1 MQNLAYAIVLIL
13 FAGAAIAGLSGRAA
27 AKWIAQGFALA
38 ALIVAVALAYVFF
51 MAGASTLSVD
61 LVSIGNASILGV
73 VVDKISVLIAL
84 AVVGVG
90 FLITAYSAVYLSP
103 GNKEHPDPGRTSYF
117 AWLLAFIGSMAGLVF
132 TSTLVG
138 QLLFFEMTGL
148 CSWALIAYYQDAN
161 SVKAAGKAMLLTHI
175 GALGLYVAAA
185 TLYATTG
192 TFALSAI
199 GTLDPTMK
207 TVVLLAILFAAWGKS
222 AQLPLQMWLPDAMVA
237 PTPISA
243 YLHAA
248 AMVKVGVYIFARG
261 LLDAGTVP
269 ESVGW
274 VGAVMAVVTM
284 VYGFVMYLPQKDL
297 KRLLAYSTIT
307 QLSYIFLG
315 LSLSVFSAQLAYD
328 GAIAHI
334 FNHAFAKSL
343 FFLMVGVLA
352 YTAGTRMLP
361 NLRGILTGSPVV
373 GISFCVAALAVTGVP
388 PFNGFFS
395 KFAIFSGGF
404 IAAES
409 HAWLYPLVIIAM
421 IESVGSF
428 GWFLYWVGSAVLG
441 KPSPEVAAAAP
452 VPVPMQA
459 VLVILVLM
467 TLVSGEIG
475 AWWLG
480 GSVP

>member
-13 FAGAAIAGLSGRAA
+13 FAGAAVSGLAGRAA
-27 AKWIAQGFALA
+27 AKWLAQAFALV
-38 ALIVAVALAYVFF
+38 ALGAAVALTYVFAA
-51 MAGASTLSVD
+51 AGKPALTVD
-61 LVSIGNASILGV
+61 LVSIGNAAVLGV

-90 FLITAYSAVYLSP
+90 LVICVYSAAYLGP
-103 GNKEHPDPGRTSYF
+103 GNREHPDPGRRSYF

-132 TSTLVG
+132 ASTLVG
-138 QLLFFEMTGL
+138 ELLFFEMTGV
-148 CSWALIAYYQDAN
+148 CSWALIGYYQDAT
-161 SVKAAGKAMLLTHI
+161 SAQAAAKAMVLTHI
-175 GALGLYVAAA
+175 GSLGLYVAAA
-185 TLYATTG
+185 ALFATTG

-199 GTLDPTMK
+199 GSLGTGMK
-207 TVVLLAILFAAWGKS
+207 TIVLMAILFAAWGKS

-261 LLDAGTVP
+261 LLAAGTVP
-269 ESVGW
+269 QSVGW

-284 VYGFVMYLPQKDL
+284 IYGFVMYLPQKDL

-307 QLSYIFLG
+307 QLSYIFLA
-315 LSLSVFSAQLAYD
+315 LSLSVFGSQLAFN

-343 FFLMVGVLA
+343 FFLVAGALA
-352 YTAGTRMLP
+352 YTTGTRMLP
-361 NLRGILTGSPVV
+361 NLRGILTRSPLLGVA
-373 GISFCVAALAVTGVP
+373 FCVAALAVTGVP

-404 IAAES
+404 AVARD
-409 HAWLYPLVIIAM
+409 HVLLLPLVLLAM
-421 IESVGSF
+421 LESVGSF
-428 GWFLYWVGSAVLG
+428 AWFLHWVGSAVLG

-452 VPVPMQA
+452 VPVAMRV
-459 VLVILVLM
+459 VLVVLVLM
-467 TLVSGEIG
+467 TLCSGEIG
-475 AWWLG
+475 ASWLG
-480 GSVP
+480 WTSP